1 MNVYQKVLV
10 RLFEEAG
17 GRDSKAIYLK
27 DVLKDMGFFPSYSD
41 ILSQM
46 NHDGWVTETSRTG
59 EVKLTH
65 WGIREAKNL
74 SKGGTDNTR
83 EIGRVAGKLKS
94 ESKLFGVMIEE
105 LVEDVTPDNFQAAEK
120 KLASVSKALEGLKK
134 LM

>member
-10 RLFEEAG
+10 RLFKEAG

-27 DVLKDMGFFPSYSD
+27 DILKDMGFFPSYSD

-46 NHDGWVTETSRTG
+46 SHDGWVTETSRSG

-74 SKGGTDNTR
+74 NKGGTDNSR
-83 EIGRVAGKLKS
+83 EIGRIADKLRT
-94 ESKLFGVMIEE
+94 EAKLFGVMIEE
-105 LVEDVTPDNFQAAEK
+105 LVEEVSPENFASAEK
-120 KLASVSKALEGLKK
+120 KLASVGKALEGLKK